1 MVYKIEERVKSHH
14 TMTSDL
20 QQELKEVLENTYAK
34 KYEMFYTTVTAQ
46 IQNSWRADHD
56 AVPDYINNQH
66 HLKIKIVD
74 LANKYAL
81 TGDIELDHGYAFS
94 YQVNGIFTTYFQ
106 RQVIKAQFSL
116 YDLFAVEDPNQVQ
129 KLTLNN
135 LTRIDTNIFRDLS
148 TTRNAVPSDDSL
160 AHELRNEDIKVL
172 RLKSASYWI
181 DYICL
186 TPSEPEWH
194 KKQQAFL
201 NNNNPIDTL
210 IQKSMNFLDVHDLAS
225 INRINEDNAIL
236 HQQAVKKLY
245 AFNPHNQIKQKIV
258 AT

>member
-94 YQVNGIFTTYFQ
+94 YQVNGIFTTYF
-106 RQVIKAQFSL
+106 
-116 YDLFAVEDPNQVQ
+116 
-129 KLTLNN
+129 
-135 LTRIDTNIFRDLS
+135 
-148 TTRNAVPSDDSL
+148 
-160 AHELRNEDIKVL
+160 
-172 RLKSASYWI
+172 
-181 DYICL
+181 
-186 TPSEPEWH
+186 
-194 KKQQAFL
+194 
-201 NNNNPIDTL
+201 
-210 IQKSMNFLDVHDLAS
+210 
-225 INRINEDNAIL
+225 
-236 HQQAVKKLY
+236 
-245 AFNPHNQIKQKIV
+245 
-258 AT
+258 